1 MTIAAEIIPVL
12 NISFNGGLAQLV
24 FNVTV
29 WKTGQAEERTRLT

>member
-1 MTIAAEIIPVL
+1 MSIAAELIPTL

-29 WKTGQAEERTRLT
+29 CKDGKAEERTWLT